1 MTDSRQHEEQHENV
15 WLLLP
20 WYANGTLDATERRL
34 VEGHLAGCPACRDE
48 AARCSTVAAA
58 LREGEETAPSPHP
71 IQLARLMERI
81 QALDARDAL
90 AGHDGH
96 GGNIASAAHAASGA
110 HDVHDENTVGAASDD
125 DEIDDLS
132 GGMRHELGR
141 SYGHGEPGEIVGK
154 RQAGGAARAGA
165 AGAREAS
172 LLGTTPRRVRIALVG
187 QLAAMLLLAAAL
199 AFRPAGQSAPAAPP
213 AALYHVLAA
222 PAATA
227 DGAEAAARPRI
238 RLVFVETATEKQ
250 IREVLLRTR
259 GRLVDGP
266 SPLGAYTLE
275 VPAPASPSGA
285 GMGPAA
291 GAGWTDRAP
300 VAAGDAAHAAAAAA
314 APPAPRLAP
323 AEAAPD
329 SLGIVLAYLRSQ
341 AIVRF
346 AEPVEGAA
354 AREAR

>member
-81 QALDARDAL
+81 QALAAR
-90 AGHDGH
+90 
-96 GGNIASAAHAASGA
+96 
-110 HDVHDENTVGAASDD
+110 DVHDENSVGAASDD

-141 SYGHGEPGEIVGK
+141 SYGHGEPGEIAGK
-154 RQAGGAARAGA
+154 RQAGVAARAGA
-165 AGAREAS
+165 AGGRETS
-172 LLGTTPRRVRIALVG
+172 MLGTTPRRVRIALVG

-285 GMGPAA
+285 GIGPAA

-300 VAAGDAAHAAAAAA
+300 VAAGDPAHASAAAA
-314 APPAPRLAP
+314 APPAPRLAS